1 MSRSMM
7 TVSIDSSVLDA
18 MRKKIRKGHR
28 SEFVNRAIKERLS
41 GGENT
46 LDMTYRQL
54 AIKLACD
61 ADCPDYLK
69 HLIRYEMMKDNTK
82 YAEEHLFYLSDSW
95 TGF

>member
-1 MSRSMM
+1 MARSMM

-18 MRKKIRKGHR
+18 MRKKIRKGAR
-28 SEFVNRAIKERLS
+28 SEFVNRAIKDRME

-54 AIKLACD
+54 AIKLACEP
-61 ADCPDYLK
+61 DCPDYLK

-82 YAEEHLFYLSDSW
+82 YSEEHLFYLADTW
-95 TGF
+95 QGF